1 MHINLNQPLQSS
13 FLSCEKDAEIIL
25 RRLFVEYPQH
35 SKYLKRLLLIQ
46 DKNCLDPNIQVYDE
60 LINKTTVQDLIK
72 QGCVSLVPRQEWIE
86 HSEERSVI
94 GLSFDN
100 FTPNMTNPQYRDCII
115 HFDILCPTRHWDLG
129 DYKLRPLKIAGFID
143 GLLDKT
149 HLTGIGQINF
159 IGANEQLWT
168 PEVGGYTLMY
178 SAVHGGDDLVEP
190 TE

>member
-72 QGCVSLVPRQEWIE
+72 NHYIYLNPRNEQEE
-86 HSEERSVI
+86 FTEEKSFI
-94 GLSFDN
+94 GISFDT
-100 FTPNMTNPQYRDCII
+100 FVPTTTNPMYRDSSLCI
-115 HFDILCPTRHWDLG
+115 DIVCPFKHWDIG
-129 DYKLRPLKIAGFID
+129 DYRLRPLKIAGYID
-143 GLLDKT
+143 GLLNKT
-149 HLTGIGQINF
+149 HLTGIGQVNF
-159 IGANEQLWT
+159 IGASQKTWT
-168 PEVGGYTLMY
+168 PELGGYSLTYLTT
-178 SAVHGGDDLVEP
+178 HGGDDVVEP